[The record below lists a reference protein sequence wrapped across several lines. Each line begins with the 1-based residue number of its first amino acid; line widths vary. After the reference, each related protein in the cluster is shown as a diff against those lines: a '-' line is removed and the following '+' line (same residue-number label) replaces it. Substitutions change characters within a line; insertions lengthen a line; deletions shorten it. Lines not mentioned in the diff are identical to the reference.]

1 MYKELMFDATT
12 VTGIEIEFNLFDV
25 ELKHDTVE
33 RHISY
38 VKFLNQDNFIEIFTD
53 SIMLQSGQE

>member
-1 MYKELMFDATT
+1 MYRELMFDATT

-25 ELKHDTVE
+25 EIKHDLKN

-38 VKFLNQDNFIEIFTD
+38 VKLPFQDDFTEIFTD
-53 SIMLQSGQE
+53 SIELQSGQQ